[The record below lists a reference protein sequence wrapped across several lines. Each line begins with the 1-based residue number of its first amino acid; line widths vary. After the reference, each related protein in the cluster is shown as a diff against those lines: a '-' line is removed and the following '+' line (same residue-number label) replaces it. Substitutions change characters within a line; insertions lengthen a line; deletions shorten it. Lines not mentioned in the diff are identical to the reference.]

1 VKLSRLFVV
10 LLLALGLL
18 GGGFVVAPD
27 VAADT
32 DCKEHCDDKKH
43 HEEPAEEVPAV
54 VIVGGTVTSSTTL
67 DLTADGGT
75 GIADA
80 SGGDFNTAIVND
92 GGALDGDDVAAAGN
106 GGTATASANGGAI
119 VVGNVNSGGN
129 SGNTITVGNTNVGEV
144 KKVEEPKKVVE
155 VVEKKVS
162 APKPSGGEKKAEEA
176 KKVKGLPST
185 GVGTVAGQTG
195 TNGALI
201 ALALL
206 GVLAAAGY
214 GLRRRFV

>member
-18 GGGFVVAPD
+18 GSRLVVVPG

-32 DCKEHCDDKKH
+32 CTEHCDDSKKH
-43 HEEPAEEVPAV
+43 EEEHAEEAPAV

-92 GGALDGDDVAAAGN
+92 GDLGDDIAAAGN

-129 SGNTITVGNTNVGEV
+129 SGNTITVGNTGVAEE

-162 APKPSGGEKKAEEA
+162 APKPTGGKKDVGGDR
-176 KKVKGLPST
+176 VKALPAT
-185 GVGTVAGQTG
+185 GVGAVAGETG

-206 GVLAAAGY
+206 GVAAAAGY
-214 GLRRRFV
+214 GLRRRLV